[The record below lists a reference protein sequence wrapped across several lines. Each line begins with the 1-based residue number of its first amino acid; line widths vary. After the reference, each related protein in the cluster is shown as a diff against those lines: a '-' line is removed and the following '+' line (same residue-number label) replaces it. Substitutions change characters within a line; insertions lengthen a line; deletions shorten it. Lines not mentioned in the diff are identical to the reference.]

1 MEGAASTRTP
11 TCLLPS
17 NLFHVHVC
25 RTLPSSFSFLSSFS
39 FPPSLT
45 RLQVAFINNSC
56 TTSGAGLYALED
68 CQVQFNG
75 NISFVGN
82 VAQQTGGAIAVSGGR
97 VIVNGPIHA
106 HNNSAAGKQGGGFA
120 YVEPYG
126 LQQTPGMLQFA
137 DSAAQ
142 GSCISDNGPHSISL
156 SDGYSE
162 NSVHLVCGSNT
173 TAPSWQP
180 GVYNVTG
187 AVCACNSAFVSGA
200 STSCSTSCTSTTSQD
215 DTARVYGEC
224 ASKGPSALAGSSAAF
239 ACQDSS
245 RVGTP

>member
-1 MEGAASTRTP
+1 MAREEVEMSRSKLVNNSGVFGSGLSCVRAS
-11 TCLLPS
+11 
-17 NLFHVHVC
+17 V
-25 RTLPSSFSFLSSFS
+25 TL
-39 FPPSLT
+39 T
-45 RLQVAFINNSC
+45 EVAFINNSA

-68 CQVQFNG
+68 CQVQLNG
-75 NISFVGN
+75 NSLWSGN
-82 VAQQTGGAIAVSGGR
+82 SAQQSGGALAVSGGR
-97 VIVNGPIHA
+97 VIVNGTIHA
-106 HNNSAAGKQGGGFA
+106 RNNTAAGKQGGGFA

-142 GSCISDNGPHSISL
+142 ASCISDNGPHSIGL

-162 NSVHLVCGSNT
+162 NSVHLVCGSNS

-187 AVCACNSAFVSGA
+187 VVCACNSAFVSGA
-200 STSCSTSCTSTTSQD
+200 SNSCSTNCTSSTIQADS
-215 DTARVYGEC
+215 ARVHGEC
-224 ASKGPSALAGSSAAF
+224 ASPLSVAGSSASAGSAAF

-245 RVGTP
+245 MVVTP